1 MKRRTLK
8 SIACAAVMA
17 LALSV
22 TACGGS
28 DDAANTNDAANTEE
42 NAENTED
49 AGEDSAADTEDTAAD
64 TSADSEDAAADTSV
78 DSEDAA
84 ADTQADAPTDGAE
97 GTYAT
102 LEDYYND
109 PSVKSALDASFESMS
124 QEGMTLSIEAKEN
137 VLTMTCKFED
147 SSVVVDGIGD
157 TLSAGLDANAAQFEQ
172 IAASFDEAVGGAAGT
187 CTFAVRY
194 TGPDDAVLAEKEFK
208 AQ

>member
-28 DDAANTNDAANTEE
+28 DDAANTNDDANVEE
-42 NAENTED
+42 NAED
-49 AGEDSAADTEDTAAD
+49 AGDAGQDAAADTEDTTAD
-64 TSADSEDAAADTSV
+64 TGADTGDAAADTGA
-78 DSEDAA
+78 E
-84 ADTQADAPTDGAE
+84 TEADASADGAE

-109 PSVKSALDASFESMS
+109 PAVKSVLDASFEGMS
-124 QEGMTLSIEAKEN
+124 QEGMTLSVEAKEN

-194 TGPDDAVLAEKEFK
+194 TDPDDNVLAEKEFK

>member
-1 MKRRTLK
+1 MKKRTLK

-28 DDAANTNDAANTEE
+28 DDAAKTNDDANVEE
-42 NAENTED
+42 PAQDTED
-49 AGEDSAADTEDTAAD
+49 AGTEPETETETETEDTTAADTGADTEDAADTET
-64 TSADSEDAAADTSV
+64 E
-78 DSEDAA
+78 
-84 ADTQADAPTDGAE
+84 ADASAAGAE

-109 PSVKSALDASFESMS
+109 PAVKSQLDASFESMGE
-124 QEGMTLSIEAKEN
+124 EGMALSVEAKEN
-137 VLTMTCKFED
+137 VLTMICKFED
-147 SSVVVDGIGD
+147 SSMVVDGVGD
-157 TLSAGLDANAAQFEQ
+157 TLSAALDANAATFEQ

-194 TGPDDAVLAEKEFK
+194 TDPDDKVLAEKEFK

>member
-8 SIACAAVMA
+8 TIACAAVMA

-28 DDAANTNDAANTEE
+28 DDAAKTNDDANVEE
-42 NAENTED
+42 NAENVED
-49 AGEDSAADTEDTAAD
+49 DAQDAAADTENTADAGADANAEADTETEAEPEAD
-64 TSADSEDAAADTSV
+64 TSADA
-78 DSEDAA
+78 
-84 ADTQADAPTDGAE
+84 AE

-109 PSVKSALDASFESMS
+109 PSVKSVLDASFEGMS
-124 QEGMTLSIEAKEN
+124 QEGMILSVEAKGN

-147 SSVVVDGIGD
+147 SSMVADGIGD
-157 TLSAGLDANAAQFEQ
+157 TLSAGLDASAAQFEQ

-187 CTFAVRY
+187 CAFAVRY
-194 TGPDDAVLAEKEFK
+194 TDPDDNVLAEKEFK

>member
-1 MKRRTLK
+1 MKKRTLK

-28 DDAANTNDAANTEE
+28 DDAAKTNDDANVEE
-42 NAENTED
+42 TAQDTED
-49 AGEDSAADTEDTAAD
+49 AGTETEAETEIETETEDTTAADTGADTEDAADTET
-64 TSADSEDAAADTSV
+64 E
-78 DSEDAA
+78 
-84 ADTQADAPTDGAE
+84 ADASAAGAE

-109 PSVKSALDASFESMS
+109 PAVKSQLDASFESMGE
-124 QEGMTLSIEAKEN
+124 EGMALSVEAKEN
-137 VLTMTCKFED
+137 VLTMICKFED
-147 SSVVVDGIGD
+147 SSMVVDGVGD
-157 TLSAGLDANAAQFEQ
+157 TLSAALDANSATFEQ

-194 TGPDDAVLAEKEFK
+194 TDPDDKVLAEKEFK

>member
-1 MKRRTLK
+1 MKKRTLK

-28 DDAANTNDAANTEE
+28 DDAAKTNDDANVEE
-42 NAENTED
+42 TAQDTED
-49 AGEDSAADTEDTAAD
+49 AGTETEAETETETEDTTAAD
-64 TSADSEDAAADTSV
+64 TGADTEDAAADT
-78 DSEDAA
+78 E
-84 ADTQADAPTDGAE
+84 TEADASAAGAE

-109 PSVKSALDASFESMS
+109 PAVKSQLDASFESMGE
-124 QEGMTLSIEAKEN
+124 EGMALSVEAKEN
-137 VLTMTCKFED
+137 VLTMICKFED
-147 SSVVVDGIGD
+147 SSMVVDGVGD
-157 TLSAGLDANAAQFEQ
+157 TLSAALDANAATFEQ

-194 TGPDDAVLAEKEFK
+194 TDPDDKVLAEKEFK

>member
-1 MKRRTLK
+1 MKKRTLK

-28 DDAANTNDAANTEE
+28 DDAAKTNDDANVEE
-42 NAENTED
+42 TAQDTED
-49 AGEDSAADTEDTAAD
+49 AGTETEAETETETETEDTTAADTGADTEDAATD
-64 TSADSEDAAADTSV
+64 TET
-78 DSEDAA
+78 E
-84 ADTQADAPTDGAE
+84 ADASAAGAE

-109 PSVKSALDASFESMS
+109 PAVKSQLDASFESMGE
-124 QEGMTLSIEAKEN
+124 EGMALSVEAKEN
-137 VLTMTCKFED
+137 VLTMICKFED
-147 SSVVVDGIGD
+147 SSMVADGVGD
-157 TLSAGLDANAAQFEQ
+157 TLSAALDANAATFEQ

-194 TGPDDAVLAEKEFK
+194 TDPDDKVLAEKEFK

>member
-17 LALSV
+17 LTLSV

-28 DDAANTNDAANTEE
+28 DDAANTNDDANVEE
-42 NAENTED
+42 NAED
-49 AGEDSAADTEDTAAD
+49 AGDAGQDAAADAEDTTAD
-64 TSADSEDAAADTSV
+64 TGADTGDAAADTGA
-78 DSEDAA
+78 E
-84 ADTQADAPTDGAE
+84 TEADASADGAE

-109 PSVKSALDASFESMS
+109 PAVKSVLDASFEGMS
-124 QEGMTLSIEAKEN
+124 QEGMTLSVEAKEN

-194 TGPDDAVLAEKEFK
+194 TDPEDNVLAEKEFK

>member
-1 MKRRTLK
+1 MKKRTLK

-28 DDAANTNDAANTEE
+28 DDAAKTNDDANVEE
-42 NAENTED
+42 TAQDTED
-49 AGEDSAADTEDTAAD
+49 AGTETEAETETETETEDTTAADTGADTEDAADTET
-64 TSADSEDAAADTSV
+64 E
-78 DSEDAA
+78 
-84 ADTQADAPTDGAE
+84 ADASAAGAE

-109 PSVKSALDASFESMS
+109 PAVKSQLDASFESMGE
-124 QEGMTLSIEAKEN
+124 EGMALSVEAKEN
-137 VLTMTCKFED
+137 VLTMICKFED
-147 SSVVVDGIGD
+147 SSMVVDGVGD
-157 TLSAGLDANAAQFEQ
+157 TLSAALDANSATFEQ

-187 CTFAVRY
+187 RTFAVRY
-194 TGPDDAVLAEKEFK
+194 TDPDDKVLAEKEFK

>member
-28 DDAANTNDAANTEE
+28 DDAANTNDDANVEE
-42 NAENTED
+42 NAED
-49 AGEDSAADTEDTAAD
+49 AGDAGQDAAADTEDTTAD
-64 TSADSEDAAADTSV
+64 TGADTGDAAADTGA
-78 DSEDAA
+78 E
-84 ADTQADAPTDGAE
+84 TEADASADGAE

-109 PSVKSALDASFESMS
+109 PAVKSVLDASFVGMS
-124 QEGMTLSIEAKEN
+124 QEGMTLSVEAKEN

-194 TGPDDAVLAEKEFK
+194 TDPDDNVLAEKEFK

>member
-28 DDAANTNDAANTEE
+28 DDAANTNDDANVEE
-42 NAENTED
+42 NAED
-49 AGEDSAADTEDTAAD
+49 AGDAGQDAAADAEDTTAD
-64 TSADSEDAAADTSV
+64 TGADTGDAAADTGA
-78 DSEDAA
+78 E
-84 ADTQADAPTDGAE
+84 TEADASADGAE

-109 PSVKSALDASFESMS
+109 PAVKSVLDASFEGMS
-124 QEGMTLSIEAKEN
+124 QEGMTLSVEAKEN

-194 TGPDDAVLAEKEFK
+194 TDPDDNVLAEKEFK

>member
-28 DDAANTNDAANTEE
+28 DGAANTNDDANVEE
-42 NAENTED
+42 NAED
-49 AGEDSAADTEDTAAD
+49 AGDAGQDAAADTEDATAD
-64 TSADSEDAAADTSV
+64 TGADTGDAAADT
-78 DSEDAA
+78 EAE
-84 ADTQADAPTDGAE
+84 TEADASADGAE

-109 PSVKSALDASFESMS
+109 PAVKSVLDASFEGMS
-124 QEGMTLSIEAKEN
+124 QEGMTLSVEAKEN

-147 SSVVVDGIGD
+147 SSVVVDGFGD
-157 TLSAGLDANAAQFEQ
+157 ALSAEMDANAAQFEQ

-194 TGPDDAVLAEKEFK
+194 TDPDDNVLAEKEFK

>member
-1 MKRRTLK
+1 MKKRTLK

-28 DDAANTNDAANTEE
+28 DDAAKTNDDENVEE
-42 NAENTED
+42 TAQDTED
-49 AGEDSAADTEDTAAD
+49 AGTETEAETETETETEDTTAADTGADTEDAADTET
-64 TSADSEDAAADTSV
+64 E
-78 DSEDAA
+78 
-84 ADTQADAPTDGAE
+84 ADASAAGAE

-109 PSVKSALDASFESMS
+109 PAVKSQLDASFESMGE
-124 QEGMTLSIEAKEN
+124 EGMALSVEAKEN
-137 VLTMTCKFED
+137 VLTMICKFED
-147 SSVVVDGIGD
+147 SSMVVDGVGD
-157 TLSAGLDANAAQFEQ
+157 TLSAALDANSATFEQ

-194 TGPDDAVLAEKEFK
+194 TDPDDKVLAEKEFK

>member
-8 SIACAAVMA
+8 SIAWAAAMA

-28 DDAANTNDAANTEE
+28 DDAANTNDDANVEE
-42 NAENTED
+42 NAED
-49 AGEDSAADTEDTAAD
+49 AGDAGQDAAADTEDTTAD
-64 TSADSEDAAADTSV
+64 TGADTGDAAADTGA
-78 DSEDAA
+78 E
-84 ADTQADAPTDGAE
+84 TEADASADGAE

-109 PSVKSALDASFESMS
+109 PAVKSVLDASFEGMS
-124 QEGMTLSIEAKEN
+124 QEGMTLSVEAKEN

-194 TGPDDAVLAEKEFK
+194 TDPDDNVLAEKEFK

>member
-28 DDAANTNDAANTEE
+28 DDAANTNDDANVEE
-42 NAENTED
+42 NAED
-49 AGEDSAADTEDTAAD
+49 AGDAGQDAAADTEDTTAD
-64 TSADSEDAAADTSV
+64 TGADTGDAAADTGA
-78 DSEDAA
+78 E
-84 ADTQADAPTDGAE
+84 TEADASADGAE

-109 PSVKSALDASFESMS
+109 PAVKSVLDASFEGMS
-124 QEGMTLSIEAKEN
+124 QEGMTLSVEAKEN

-157 TLSAGLDANAAQFEQ
+157 TLSAGLDASAAQFEQ

-187 CTFAVRY
+187 CTFVVRY
-194 TGPDDAVLAEKEFK
+194 TDPDDNVLAEKEFK

>member
-1 MKRRTLK
+1 MKKRTLK

-28 DDAANTNDAANTEE
+28 DDAAKTNDDANVEE
-42 NAENTED
+42 TAQDTED
-49 AGEDSAADTEDTAAD
+49 AGTETEAETETETEDTTAADTGADTEDAATD
-64 TSADSEDAAADTSV
+64 TET
-78 DSEDAA
+78 E
-84 ADTQADAPTDGAE
+84 ADASAAGAE

-109 PSVKSALDASFESMS
+109 PAVKSQLDASFESMGE
-124 QEGMTLSIEAKEN
+124 EGMALSVEAKEN
-137 VLTMTCKFED
+137 VLTMICKFED
-147 SSVVVDGIGD
+147 SSMVADGVGD
-157 TLSAGLDANAAQFEQ
+157 TLSAALDANAATFEQ

-194 TGPDDAVLAEKEFK
+194 TDPDDKVLAEKEFK

>member
-1 MKRRTLK
+1 MKKRTLK

-28 DDAANTNDAANTEE
+28 DDAAKTNDDANVEE
-42 NAENTED
+42 TAQDTED
-49 AGEDSAADTEDTAAD
+49 AGTETEAETETETEDTTAAD
-64 TSADSEDAAADTSV
+64 TGADTEDAAADT
-78 DSEDAA
+78 E
-84 ADTQADAPTDGAE
+84 TEADASAAGAE

-109 PSVKSALDASFESMS
+109 PAVKSQLDASFESMGE
-124 QEGMTLSIEAKEN
+124 EGMALSVEAKEN
-137 VLTMTCKFED
+137 VLTMICKFED
-147 SSVVVDGIGD
+147 SSMVADGVGD
-157 TLSAGLDANAAQFEQ
+157 TLSAALDANAATFEQ

-194 TGPDDAVLAEKEFK
+194 TDPDDKVLAEKEFK

>member
-28 DDAANTNDAANTEE
+28 DDAAKTNEDTNVEE

-49 AGEDSAADTEDTAAD
+49 AGQDAEAETETETEDTTGA
-64 TSADSEDAAADTSV
+64 DAAADT
-78 DSEDAA
+78 ETEAEPE
-84 ADTQADAPTDGAE
+84 ADASADGAE

-109 PSVKSALDASFESMS
+109 PSVKSVLDASFDSMS
-124 QEGMTLSIEAKEN
+124 EEGMALSVEAKGN

-147 SSVVVDGIGD
+147 SSVVVEGLGD
-157 TLSAGLDANAAQFEQ
+157 TLSAGLDASAAQFEQ

-194 TGPDDAVLAEKEFK
+194 TDPDDNVLAEKEFK

>member
-1 MKRRTLK
+1 MKKRTLK

-28 DDAANTNDAANTEE
+28 DDAAKTNDDANVEE
-42 NAENTED
+42 NAQNTED
-49 AGEDSAADTEDTAAD
+49 AGTDTEAETETEDTTAAD
-64 TSADSEDAAADTSV
+64 TGADTEDAAADT
-78 DSEDAA
+78 E
-84 ADTQADAPTDGAE
+84 TEADASAAGAE

-109 PSVKSALDASFESMS
+109 PAVKSQLDASFESMGE
-124 QEGMTLSIEAKEN
+124 EGMALSVEAKEN
-137 VLTMTCKFED
+137 VLTMICKFED
-147 SSVVVDGIGD
+147 SSMVVDGVGD
-157 TLSAGLDANAAQFEQ
+157 TLSAALDANAATFEQ

-194 TGPDDAVLAEKEFK
+194 TDPDDKVLAEKEFK

>member
-1 MKRRTLK
+1 MKKRTLK

-28 DDAANTNDAANTEE
+28 DDAAKTNDDANVEE
-42 NAENTED
+42 TAQDTED
-49 AGEDSAADTEDTAAD
+49 AGTETEAETETETETEDTTAAD
-64 TSADSEDAAADTSV
+64 TEDAAADT
-78 DSEDAA
+78 E
-84 ADTQADAPTDGAE
+84 TEADASAAGAE

-109 PSVKSALDASFESMS
+109 PAVKSQLDASFESMGE
-124 QEGMTLSIEAKEN
+124 EGMALSVEAKEN
-137 VLTMTCKFED
+137 VLTMICKFED
-147 SSVVVDGIGD
+147 SSMVADGVGD
-157 TLSAGLDANAAQFEQ
+157 TLSAALDANAATFEQ

-194 TGPDDAVLAEKEFK
+194 TDPDDKVLAEKEFK

>member
-8 SIACAAVMA
+8 SIACAAVMV

-28 DDAANTNDAANTEE
+28 DDAANTNDDANVEE
-42 NAENTED
+42 NAED
-49 AGEDSAADTEDTAAD
+49 AGDAGQDAAADTEDTTAD
-64 TSADSEDAAADTSV
+64 TGADTGDAAADTGA
-78 DSEDAA
+78 E
-84 ADTQADAPTDGAE
+84 TEADASADGAE

-109 PSVKSALDASFESMS
+109 PAVKSVLDASFEGMS
-124 QEGMTLSIEAKEN
+124 QEGMTLSVEAKEN

-194 TGPDDAVLAEKEFK
+194 TDPDDNVLAEKEFK

>member
-1 MKRRTLK
+1 MKKRTLK

-17 LALSV
+17 LALSI

-28 DDAANTNDAANTEE
+28 DDAANTNDDASVEE
-42 NAENTED
+42 NAQD
-49 AGEDSAADTEDTAAD
+49 AGAGDAGQDAAADTEDTTAD
-64 TSADSEDAAADTSV
+64 TGADTGDAAADT
-78 DSEDAA
+78 EAE
-84 ADTQADAPTDGAE
+84 TEADASADGAE

-109 PSVKSALDASFESMS
+109 PAVKSVLDASFEGMS
-124 QEGMTLSIEAKEN
+124 QEGMTLSVEAKEN

-194 TGPDDAVLAEKEFK
+194 TDPDGNVLAEKEFK

>member
-28 DDAANTNDAANTEE
+28 DDAANTNDDANVEE
-42 NAENTED
+42 NAED
-49 AGEDSAADTEDTAAD
+49 AGDAGQDAAADTEDTTAD
-64 TSADSEDAAADTSV
+64 TGADTGDAAADTG
-78 DSEDAA
+78 DE
-84 ADTQADAPTDGAE
+84 TEADASADGAE

-109 PSVKSALDASFESMS
+109 PAVKSVLDASFEGMS
-124 QEGMTLSIEAKEN
+124 QEGMTLSVEAKEN

-194 TGPDDAVLAEKEFK
+194 TDPDDNVLAEKEFK

>member
-1 MKRRTLK
+1 MKKRTLK

-28 DDAANTNDAANTEE
+28 DDAAKTNDDANVEE
-42 NAENTED
+42 TAQDTED
-49 AGEDSAADTEDTAAD
+49 AGTETETETETEDTTAADTGADTEDAADTET
-64 TSADSEDAAADTSV
+64 E
-78 DSEDAA
+78 
-84 ADTQADAPTDGAE
+84 ADASAAGAE

-109 PSVKSALDASFESMS
+109 PAVKSQLDASFESMGE
-124 QEGMTLSIEAKEN
+124 EGMALSVEAKEN
-137 VLTMTCKFED
+137 VLTMICKFED
-147 SSVVVDGIGD
+147 SSMVVDGVGD
-157 TLSAGLDANAAQFEQ
+157 TLSAALDANAATFEQ

-194 TGPDDAVLAEKEFK
+194 TDPDDKVLAEKEFK

>member
-1 MKRRTLK
+1 MKKRTLK

-28 DDAANTNDAANTEE
+28 DDAAKTNDDANVEETEQ
-42 NAENTED
+42 NTED
-49 AGEDSAADTEDTAAD
+49 AGTETEAETEDTTAAD
-64 TSADSEDAAADTSV
+64 TGTDTEDAAADT
-78 DSEDAA
+78 ETE
-84 ADTQADAPTDGAE
+84 ADTSAAGAE

-102 LEDYYND
+102 LEDCYND
-109 PSVKSALDASFESMS
+109 PAVKSQLEAALGTSE
-124 QEGMTLSIEAKEN
+124 EGTALSIEAKGN

-147 SSVVVDGIGD
+147 SSMDTEGLGD
-157 TLSAGLDANAAQFEQ
+157 TLSAAMDANAAMFEQ
-172 IAASFDEAVGGAAGT
+172 LAASFDEAVGGEAGT

-194 TGPDDAVLAEKEFK
+194 TDANDNVLAEKEFK